1 MNASLNEKL
10 RAVKWGEFKLG
21 DLFEVV
27 SYKISLPVNEAG
39 NPDYDKMAIIISAIH
54 KLVIKD
60 VVAYSNRKIKATKA
74 VVK

>member
-27 SYKISLPVNEAG
+27 SYKIGRGTLILSTRR
-39 NPDYDKMAIIISAIH
+39 
-54 KLVIKD
+54 
-60 VVAYSNRKIKATKA
+60 NRQWH
-74 VVK
+74 